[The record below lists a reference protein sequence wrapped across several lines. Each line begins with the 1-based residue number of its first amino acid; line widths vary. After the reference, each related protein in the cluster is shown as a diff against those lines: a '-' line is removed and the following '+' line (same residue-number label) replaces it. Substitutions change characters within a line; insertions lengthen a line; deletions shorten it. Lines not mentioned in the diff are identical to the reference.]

1 MREDPNFHAENAVAT
16 KARPRKTKVIATIGP
31 ACDRHEVLVQM
42 IDAGMNVAR
51 LNFSHGTPDEH
62 AERLE
67 RIRKASHET
76 GAHVAVMVDTK
87 GLEIRVGKFAGG
99 EVDLV
104 PGSIFTLY
112 EDDRLGSVAGVSVSY
127 VGLRDEVGAGDRVLL
142 DDGALELIVV
152 DSNTEGVRCRVARGG
167 PLRDRKGIHLPDSEL
182 THADQG
188 PPNHADL
195 IFAAEHDA
203 DYIAASFMQNAADV
217 NRIRTF
223 VEARGADIP
232 IIAKIESHS
241 AVEHLE
247 EIVEAANGTMVARGD
262 LGVELSMAEVPA
274 AQKRIIR
281 TTVTAGKP
289 VVTATQMLDSME
301 RNPRPT
307 RAEVSD
313 VANAI
318 LDGSSAVMLSGET
331 AAGLYPV
338 EAVRTMAN
346 LAYRAENSL
355 AEFGYL
361 QKIRPNP
368 SHIVTEAVSQA
379 AITMA
384 DAIEAAAII
393 ALTES
398 GFTAR
403 MISKYRPESPIIAV
417 TASREVER
425 KLSMN
430 WGVIAVRCRQEDGDE
445 ERVQFAI
452 RRACEMGIAAAGD
465 VVVTT
470 AGRSR
475 KSGGTDL
482 IRVETVG

>member
-1 MREDPNFHAENAVAT
+1 
-16 KARPRKTKVIATIGP
+16 VIATIGP
-31 ACDRHEVLVQM
+31 ACDRHEILVQM
-42 IDAGMNVAR
+42 IQAGMNVAR
-51 LNFSHGTPDEH
+51 LNFSHGTPEEH
-62 AERLE
+62 RDRVE
-67 RIRKASHET
+67 RIRRASDQT
-76 GAHVAVMVDTK
+76 GAHVAIMVDTK
-87 GLEIRVGKFAGG
+87 GLEIRAGKLTGG
-99 EVDLV
+99 QVDLI
-104 PGSIFTLY
+104 PGESFTLY
-112 EDDRLGSVAGVSVSY
+112 ADSRLGDTSGVSVTY
-127 VGLRDEVGAGDRVLL
+127 RGLGEEVRPGHRVLL

-152 DSNTEGVRCRVARGG
+152 AMDAEGVRCRVERGG
-167 PLRDRKGIHLPDSEL
+167 LLRDRKGIHLPDTEL
-182 THADQG
+182 SHADQG
-188 PPNHADL
+188 PRDHADL
-195 IFAAEHDA
+195 IFAAENDA

-217 NRIRTF
+217 ERIRSF
-223 VEARGADIP
+223 VEGRGADIP

-274 AQKRIIR
+274 AQKKIIR

-289 VVTATQMLDSME
+289 VITATQMLDSME

-318 LDGSSAVMLSGET
+318 LDGTSAVMLSGET
-331 AAGLYPV
+331 AVGQYPV
-338 EAVRTMAN
+338 EAVHTMAA
-346 LAYRAENSL
+346 LAYRAESSL
-355 AEFGYL
+355 AEYGFL

-368 SHIVTEAVSQA
+368 SHVVTEAVSQA

-384 DAIEAAAII
+384 NAIEAAAIV

-403 MISKYRPESPIIAV
+403 MISKYRPECPIVAV
-417 TASREVER
+417 TASRDVER

-430 WGVIAVRCRQEDGDE
+430 WGVIAVRCRQDDDDE

-452 RRACEMGIAAAGD
+452 RRAREMGFAEAGD

-482 IRVETVG
+482 IRVETVT